1 VHTQEVFEKQLRA
14 FVETLAQRTV
24 RSNSRLFEHDYLD
37 SLKVLDLISFIEAK
51 LKIRIEDEQITLDNF
66 RTIRVI
72 ADAFWN
78 LRR

>member
-1 VHTQEVFEKQLRA
+1 
-14 FVETLAQRTV
+14 
-24 RSNSRLFEHDYLD
+24 
-37 SLKVLDLISFIEAK
+37 VLDLISFIEAK